1 MNTTRSLLLAM
12 MLACTLA
19 HAEHAPFPSAPPTL
33 AEAEAAKLE
42 RVTGK
47 ELKALFPAAIEQE
60 RARGG
65 RVVKEFKA
73 DGTIHANVQ
82 ETARKGGTGN
92 WSSTWR
98 LDKKKGGPVYCIAPG
113 AGNKGGC
120 FAVFKAGDG
129 VHYFDY
135 SIQDGFYDGAWR
147 MVKN

>member
-12 MLACTLA
+12 LLACA
-19 HAEHAPFPSAPPTL
+19 PASAEHAPFPAGQPTL
-33 AEAEAAKLE
+33 KEAEAAQLE
-42 RVTGK
+42 RVTAK
-47 ELKALFPAAIEQE
+47 ELKALIPGTIEQE

-65 RVVKEFKA
+65 RVIKEFKP
-73 DGTIHANVQ
+73 DGTIQANVQ
-82 ETARKGGTGN
+82 ETARKSGAGN

-98 LDKKKGGPVYCIAPG
+98 IDKKKGGPVYCIAPG

-147 MVKN
+147 LMKP